1 MWFYES
7 DKNVIHLQEISN
19 KLMAKKIVNSDL
31 LITEIVRGIEDVKG
45 ENITILDLRE
55 IENTVCDYFIICEGN
70 SNTQV
75 SAVSGSIQKIVSKS
89 LKDKPWHVEGESN
102 AEWILLDYVNIV
114 VHVFQKQVR
123 EFYNLEGLW
132 GDAKITNIKSSY

>member
-1 MWFYES
+1 MT
-7 DKNVIHLQEISN
+7 
-19 KLMAKKIVNSDL
+19 KKIVSSDL
-31 LITEIVRGIEDVKG
+31 LVTEFIKGIEEVKG
-45 ENITILDLRE
+45 ENISILDLRE
-55 IENTVCDYFIICEGN
+55 IENTVCDYFIICEGG

-75 SAVSGSIQKIVSKS
+75 SAISGSIQKNVSKS

-102 AEWILLDYVNIV
+102 AEWILLDYVNVV

-132 GDAKITNIKSSY
+132 GDAKITNIQSTY

>member
-1 MWFYES
+1 MTIKTVS
-7 DKNVIHLQEISN
+7 KDQI
-19 KLMAKKIVNSDL
+19 
-31 LITEIVRGIEDVKG
+31 ITEVITGIEDVKG

-55 IENTVCDYFIICEGN
+55 IENTVCDYFIICDGN

-75 SAVSGSIQKIVSKS
+75 NAISSSIQKKVSKT

-102 AEWILLDYVNIV
+102 AEWILIDYVDVV
-114 VHVFQKQVR
+114 VHVFQKEIR

-132 GDAKITNIKSSY
+132 GDAKITNIENAY